1 VSAAQA
7 SASAEAHERALG
19 RGLARARVFF
29 ALWPESAVQ
38 AGLAQHGREL
48 QRQVGGKAT
57 RQESIHLTLAFLGD
71 VALDRMDDV
80 RAVGARAGFEPFAF
94 TLEAAGCWGHNGVAW
109 IAPRV
114 TPEPLLSLVGSLG
127 AALLDAGFRVDAR
140 PYAAHVTVVRK
151 ARCRPID
158 LTLAPVRWQ
167 VDDFVLVRSELE
179 AGGSRYTVI
188 DRWPQANRKPD

>member
-1 VSAAQA
+1 VKAARA
-7 SASAEAHERALG
+7 SSSAEAQERALG
-19 RGLARARVFF
+19 RSLARARVFF
-29 ALWPESAVQ
+29 ALWPDSAVQ

-48 QRQVGGKAT
+48 QRQVGGKPT

-80 RAVGARAGFEPFAF
+80 RAVGASAGFEPFAF

-127 AALLDAGFRVDAR
+127 AGLVDAGFRVDAR
-140 PYAAHVTVVRK
+140 PYTAHVTVVRK
-151 ARCRPID
+151 ARCGPID
-158 LTLAPVRWQ
+158 LTLTPVQWQ
-167 VDDFVLVRSELE
+167 VDDFVLVRSELDAE
-179 AGGSRYTVI
+179 GSRYTI
-188 DRWPQANRKPD
+188 IGRWPQANREPD